1 MQIIIPDI
9 QSEEKRSLL
18 FELNV
23 AAMDGEEKDFGII
36 EFSVE
41 YNNTIINKK
50 ERLSTICSINRV
62 SGDLKDIGEAN
73 MELDIQHNRI
83 IAADAMQQ
91 ANDAAENRKLNE
103 ARKIIK
109 NAQNVISG
117 SRSKEETFC
126 ATLVHDLEQCL
137 TKLVSEYEYSSSG
150 RQYMMMNSMSH
161 GYQRST
167 QSSNI
172 MNSSQMRYRTSH
184 RACMM
189 TNFNR
194 SPNPNPNPQ
203 LATFPAR

>member
-9 QSEEKRSLL
+9 QSEEQRSLL

-23 AAMDGEEKDFGII
+23 PVMDADEEKKQEAKDFGII
-36 EFSVE
+36 EFCVE

-50 ERLSTICSINRV
+50 EKLSTICSINRV
-62 SGDLKDIGEAN
+62 SGNLKEIGERN
-73 MELDIQHNRI
+73 MELDVQNNRI

-91 ANDAAENRKLNE
+91 ANNFAENRKLNE

-109 NAQNVISG
+109 NARNIISN
-117 SRSKEETFC
+117 SRSKDETFC

-167 QSSNI
+167 QSANMMNI
-172 MNSSQMRYRTSH
+172 SQGHYRTSH

-189 TNFNR
+189 
-194 SPNPNPNPQ
+194 
-203 LATFPAR
+203 